1 MSVSNFSD
9 GWGVQERRQKTTN
22 RVPKPYSTHQEAP
35 VFVHVTDLWEAQ
47 REGGNASC
55 SWEAMREPEL
65 EHVSSDN
72 DWCHCP
78 TKGKTCLDRAQPK
91 SDTSNCNS
99 AMPRRDFQRK
109 KSGHVLRSGL
119 TGTTQ
124 VRGQWRRHQLVKA
137 WKLLFWHKGVRGW
150 ECSFRLV
157 CFSEEGGSDVYMPGT
172 ERLPTGQR
180 WWHSSTGGSKEKR
193 KISCGAVGTALA
205 MTVWK
210 QS

>member
-9 GWGVQERRQKTTN
+9 GWGVQERRQKTTK
-22 RVPKPYSTHQEAP
+22 RVPKAYSTHQEAP

-47 REGGNASC
+47 REGGNASY

-124 VRGQWRRHQLVKA
+124 VRGQWRRYQLVKA
-137 WKLLFWHKGVRGW
+137 WMLLFWHEGVRGW
-150 ECSFRLV
+150 EFLLDLFVFLKRVAVMCTRQELNGFL
-157 CFSEEGGSDVYMPGT
+157 
-172 ERLPTGQR
+172 
-180 WWHSSTGGSKEKR
+180 HSSTGGSKEKR